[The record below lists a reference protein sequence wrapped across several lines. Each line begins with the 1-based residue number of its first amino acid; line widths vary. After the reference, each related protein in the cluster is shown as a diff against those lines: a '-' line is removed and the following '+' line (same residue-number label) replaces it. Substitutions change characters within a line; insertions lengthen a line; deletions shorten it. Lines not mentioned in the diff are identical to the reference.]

1 LYKLVHGASLLIC
14 SELFAIG
21 ISTLSGS
28 LWDVVHSIN
37 IHFREEIQFPQG
49 NRLSNVMCDFEEFC
63 GLPAVAGAIDG
74 SHIHIRKPYLGP
86 EDHFYFKSS
95 GYSIQMQAV
104 VDRHKR
110 FLDVAVGMPGS
121 THDSRMLRQSA
132 LYERAE
138 NGTLFDPNLN
148 VEGFSPF
155 LLGDA
160 GYSLKKWLMTPY
172 RDGPGRA
179 GQRSVLERL
188 FNRKLSR
195 GRSVVEN
202 AFGILKQSFR
212 ELLDITDLHVTFVPD
227 VVIYCC
233 LLHNVLLGQDPQEV
247 ARLLEILQRDG
258 LMPEID
264 SEAVDDPSYAP
275 PPPRWH
281 LAGQIRDVQN
291 LVSSSEGVD
300 NWKHD

>member
-1 LYKLVHGASLLIC
+1 VHGASLLIC

-21 ISTLSGS
+21 ILTLSGS

-37 IHFREEIQFPQG
+37 IHFREEIQFLQG
-49 NRLSNVMCDFEEFC
+49 NRLSNVMHDFEEFC
-63 GLPAVAGAIDG
+63 GLPVVVGAIDG

-86 EDHFYFKSS
+86 EDYFYFKSS

-104 VDRHKR
+104 VDMHKR

-121 THDSRMLRQSA
+121 THDSRMLRRSA

-160 GYSLKKWLMTPY
+160 GYPLKKWLMTPY

-179 GQRSVLERL
+179 GQRLVLERL
-188 FNRKLSR
+188 FNRKLSH

-202 AFGILKQSFR
+202 AFGILKQSF
-212 ELLDITDLHVTFVPD
+212 
-227 VVIYCC
+227 
-233 LLHNVLLGQDPQEV
+233 
-247 ARLLEILQRDG
+247 
-258 LMPEID
+258 
-264 SEAVDDPSYAP
+264 
-275 PPPRWH
+275 
-281 LAGQIRDVQN
+281 
-291 LVSSSEGVD
+291 
-300 NWKHD
+300 